1 MRPAPLVVKLGGALL
16 DDAAQ
21 FPQVFDALARMHQL
35 HAGGLVIVHGGGKA
49 VDRQLERVGLHT
61 ERREGIRI
69 TPPEAVEQVTAVLA
83 GAMNTQLL
91 GLLLSRGVS
100 AVGLTLS
107 DGHLS
112 RAVKTQ
118 RFTFDPGRVGELVG
132 GDGALVHHLL
142 SGGFLPV
149 LSSIAVC
156 EAGGFLNVNADDAA
170 AQLAGILHAQGL
182 LLLTDVPGVKDA
194 NGQVIA
200 ELTASAAETLI
211 ADGTVT
217 GGMIAK
223 VRGALDAAQRAGVP
237 VVIASWCDPAA
248 LEALATGAAIGTRV
262 LPSASVASATS
273 ATFATTNNSST
284 TPATLAALTGATHS

>member
-1 MRPAPLVVKLGGALL
+1 M
-16 DDAAQ
+16 
-21 FPQVFDALARMHQL
+21 
-35 HAGGLVIVHGGGKA
+35 
-49 VDRQLERVGLHT
+49 
-61 ERREGIRI
+61 
-69 TPPEAVEQVTAVLA
+69 LA

-112 RAVKTQ
+112 RAIKTQ
-118 RFTFDPGRVGELVG
+118 RFAFDPGRVGELVG

-142 SGGFLPV
+142 AGGFLPV

-194 NGQVIA
+194 DGHLIE
-200 ELTASAAETLI
+200 ELTGFEAEALI
-211 ADGTVT
+211 TDGTIT

-223 VRGALDAAQRAGVP
+223 VRGATDAATRAGVP
-237 VVIASWCDPAA
+237 VVIASWSNPTA
-248 LEALATGAAIGTRV
+248 LEALATGAAVGTRF
-262 LPSASVASATS
+262 LPEVPASL
-273 ATFATTNNSST
+273 
-284 TPATLAALTGATHS
+284 ATLAESTGVVNA

>member
-1 MRPAPLVVKLGGALL
+1 MTRPAPLVVKLGGALL
-16 DDAAQ
+16 DDATQ

-69 TPPEAVEQVTAVLA
+69 TPPEAVEQVAAVLA

-118 RFTFDPGRVGELVG
+118 RFDFDPGRVGELVG
-132 GDGALVHHLL
+132 GDGALIHHLL

-156 EAGGFLNVNADDAA
+156 EAGGLLNVNADDAA
-170 AQLAGILHAQGL
+170 AQLAGILKAQGL

-194 NGQVIA
+194 DGQVIA
-200 ELTASAAETLI
+200 ELTSPAAEALI
-211 ADGTVT
+211 NDGTIT

-223 VRGALDAAQRAGVP
+223 VRGALDAAERSNVP
-237 VVIASWCDPAA
+237 VVIASWSNPAA
-248 LEALATGAAIGTRV
+248 LEALASGTSVGTRV
-262 LPSASVASATS
+262 LPKTQCI
-273 ATFATTNNSST
+273 TTAHDT
-284 TPATLAALTGATHS
+284 TGTAAGAHTGAVNS

>member
-1 MRPAPLVVKLGGALL
+1 
-16 DDAAQ
+16 
-21 FPQVFDALARMHQL
+21 
-35 HAGGLVIVHGGGKA
+35 
-49 VDRQLERVGLHT
+49 
-61 ERREGIRI
+61 
-69 TPPEAVEQVTAVLA
+69 
-83 GAMNTQLL
+83 
-91 GLLLSRGVS
+91 
-100 AVGLTLS
+100 
-107 DGHLS
+107 
-112 RAVKTQ
+112 
-118 RFTFDPGRVGELVG
+118 
-132 GDGALVHHLL
+132 LL

-200 ELTASAAETLI
+200 ELTATAAETLI

-262 LPSASVASATS
+262 LPSASVTSATS
-273 ATFATTNNSST
+273 AAFATTNNSST
-284 TPATLAALTGATHS
+284 KPASLAVLTGATQS

>member
-1 MRPAPLVVKLGGALL
+1 MTPRAQGSDGPLVVKLGGALL
-16 DDAAQ
+16 DDAGR
-21 FPQVFDALARMHQL
+21 FPGVFDALARMHQL
-35 HAGGLVIVHGGGKA
+35 HRGGLVVVHGGGKA
-49 VDRQLERVGLHT
+49 VDRQLDRLGLRT

-112 RAVKTQ
+112 RAAKAT
-118 RFTFDPGRVGELVG
+118 RFAFDPGRVGELVG
-132 GDGALVHHLL
+132 GDGALVGHLL
-142 SGGFLPV
+142 AGGYLPV

-170 AQLAGILHAQGL
+170 AQLAGIVGASGL

-194 NGQVIA
+194 DGSVIP
-200 ELTASAAETLI
+200 ELDEASAEALI

-217 GGMIAK
+217 GGMVAK
-223 VRGALDAAQRAGVP
+223 VRGAVDAARRGGVP
-237 VVIASWCDPAA
+237 VVIASWADPAA
-248 LEALATGAAIGTRV
+248 LEALASGGSVGTRV
-262 LPSASVASATS
+262 VPGALAMQRAATAAEGASR
-273 ATFATTNNSST
+273 
-284 TPATLAALTGATHS
+284 

>member
-1 MRPAPLVVKLGGALL
+1 MTHPGPLVVKLGGALL
-16 DDAAQ
+16 DDASS
-21 FPQVFDALARMHQL
+21 FPGVFDALARMHQL
-35 HAGGLVIVHGGGKA
+35 HDGGLVIVHGGGKA
-49 VDRQLERVGLHT
+49 VDRQLDRLGMRT

-91 GLLLSRGVS
+91 GLLLSRGAS

-112 RAVKTQ
+112 RAAKAT
-118 RFTFDPGRVGELVG
+118 RFGFDPGRVGELTG
-132 GDGALVHHLL
+132 GDGALVGHLL
-142 SGGFLPV
+142 AGGYLPV

-170 AQLAGILHAQGL
+170 AQLAGIVGASGL
-182 LLLTDVPGVKDA
+182 LLLTDVPGVKGADGA
-194 NGQVIA
+194 VIP
-200 ELTASAAETLI
+200 ELDEERAAALV

-223 VRGALDAAQRAGVP
+223 VRGAVDAARRAGVP
-237 VVIASWCDPAA
+237 VVIASWADPAA
-248 LEALATGAAIGTRV
+248 LEALAAGARVGTRI
-262 LPSASVASATS
+262 LPGVA
-273 ATFATTNNSST
+273 
-284 TPATLAALTGATHS
+284 AAVAAEGAVP